1 MARIDD
7 GELFLEIEGAGEDQL
22 QRGLSAARQ
31 YIARSG
37 VYVDDAMRSAALCEQ
52 ESTLEFGTGELAD
65 VPSEQDYENA
75 GIADEAWAVALAAA
89 GFNSGTLGLLPA
101 DQQTRNRPVVRDLFE
116 MVS

>member
-1 MARIDD
+1 MARIND
-7 GELFLEIEGAGEDQL
+7 GELFLEIEGATEVQL

-52 ESTLEFGTGELAD
+52 ESAWEAGGGELPGE
-65 VPSEQDYENA
+65 PSDQDYENA
-75 GIADEAWAVALAAA
+75 EIVDEAWAAALAAA
-89 GFNSGTLGLLPA
+89 GFNSGTLGLLPP